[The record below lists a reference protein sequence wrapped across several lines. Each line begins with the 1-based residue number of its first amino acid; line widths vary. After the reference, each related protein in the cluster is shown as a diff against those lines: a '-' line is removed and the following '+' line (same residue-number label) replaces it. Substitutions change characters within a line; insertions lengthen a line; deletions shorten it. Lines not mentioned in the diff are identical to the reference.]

1 MMHKVIIVLLTAVG
15 LVACQETWKGV
26 KKDSKTITRSMGD
39 AGNHL
44 GKKISGALSDDEDKK
59 KKEED
64 E

>member
-1 MMHKVIIVLLTAVG
+1 MRKIIIVLLATVS

-26 KKDSKTITRSMGD
+26 KKDSKTITRSVGD

-44 GKKISGALSDDEDKK
+44 GKQIGKALNGDKE
-59 KKEED
+59 KEGE